1 MSKSIVVDKTKF
13 DALLEKMISSD
24 PLPYRELVS
33 KPKLRKDGRPK
44 GSSTTAVLTKRN
56 TPA

>member
-33 KPKLRKDGRPK
+33 KPKLRKDGKRKRSSRK
-44 GSSTTAVLTKRN
+44 GILLQK
-56 TPA
+56 PAGA